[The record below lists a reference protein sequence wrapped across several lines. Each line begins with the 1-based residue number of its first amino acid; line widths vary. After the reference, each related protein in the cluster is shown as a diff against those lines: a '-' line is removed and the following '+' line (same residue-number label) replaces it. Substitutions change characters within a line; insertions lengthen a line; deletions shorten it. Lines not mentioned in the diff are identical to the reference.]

1 MIRGLGYEILAF
13 NVSIQH
19 RIEPITHIRL
29 VPRDLIGERYPSPTV
44 SARPFFRIQERKETR
59 EKKATSHA
67 TVCMPASFSP
77 RI

>member
-29 VPRDLIGERYPSPTV
+29 VPRDLIGERPKPDGICS
-44 SARPFFRIQERKETR
+44 PFFQDSGT
-59 EKKATSHA
+59 
-67 TVCMPASFSP
+67 
-77 RI
+77 